1 MHGLYIRLE
10 KDASL
15 LQLKKIES
23 LWLHVG
29 LNKFFQWNN
38 FLFITVT
45 VFVNNHS

>member
-1 MHGLYIRLE
+1 MHGLYIQLE

-29 LNKFFQWNN
+29 LNKFFHWKN
-38 FLFITVT
+38 FLLITVT